1 LKKIISILVIS
12 GLIFS
17 TAQVFGQQLTVG
29 IPPKEDLK
37 VTIEQNGTAHV
48 VHQVKGDKLQPVQV
62 ESIAGNMTNFSVT
75 DKDGNSVQYSTLS
88 RSPMTVLILPTDR
101 NMTNIKYDLPNIV
114 SYKNGVWEWNYFEPS
129 DTTFTD
135 FYFPKGVDVIWT
147 YDTPVYLGEKGLRQH
162 GNGYTLRYVIN
173 EPVTNQNVQWQG
185 KSFDVGI
192 RTVSGLG
199 TYVFDQSQKTY
210 AFDINTPKSFITVI
224 MPEKLL
230 WGPYDV
236 AINGNKT
243 LHKSYY
249 KNGTHVWI
257 GFRPNSAGTVQI
269 TGTTVVPE
277 FPFFVPL
284 AIALSAVVLLRFTNR
299 LSFH

>member
-1 LKKIISILVIS
+1 MKKILSILVIS

-17 TAQVFGQQLTVG
+17 TTQVFGQQLTIG
-29 IPPKEDLK
+29 ERPIEDLK
-37 VTIEQNGTAHV
+37 VILDESGTAHV
-48 VHQVKGDKLQPVQV
+48 VHVVKGDKIKPVQV
-62 ESIAGNMTNFSVT
+62 QSINGNMTNFSVV

-88 RSPMTVLILPTDR
+88 GSPKSVLLLPTDR
-101 NMTNIKYDLPNIV
+101 NVTYIKYDLPNIV
-114 SYKNGVWEWNYFEPS
+114 SNKGGVWEWNYYEPL

-135 FYFPKGVDVIWT
+135 FYFPKGVDMIWT
-147 YDTPVYLGEKGLRQH
+147 YDTPVYLGEQGLRQH
-162 GNGYTLRYVIN
+162 GNGFTLHYVIN

-199 TYVFDQSQKTY
+199 SYVFDQSQKTY

-257 GFRPNSAGTVQI
+257 GFRPDSAGTVQI
-269 TGTTVVPE
+269 TGTTTVPE

>member
-1 LKKIISILVIS
+1 VIS

-17 TAQVFGQQLTVG
+17 TAQVFGQQLTMG
-29 IPPKEDLK
+29 LPPREDLK

-48 VHQVKGDKLQPVQV
+48 VHQVKGDKLKPVQV

-101 NMTNIKYDLPNIV
+101 NMTYIKYDLPNIV
-114 SYKNGVWEWNYFEPS
+114 SYKNDVVWEWKYFAPS

-135 FYFPKGVDVIWT
+135 FYFPKGVDMMWANNR
-147 YDTPVYLGEKGLRQH
+147 PVYLGEQGLRQH
-162 GNGYTLRYVIN
+162 GNGFTLDYVIN
-173 EPVTNQNVQWQG
+173 EPVTNQNVKWQD
-185 KSFDVGI
+185 KDFNVGI

-210 AFDINTPKSFITVI
+210 AFDINTPQSFITVI
-224 MPEKLL
+224 MPQELL
-230 WGPYDV
+230 WGPYEV
-236 AINGNKT
+236 GINGNKT
-243 LHKSYY
+243 LHTEYH
-249 KNGTHVWI
+249 KNSTHIWI
-257 GFRPNSAGTVQI
+257 GLRPASAGTIQI

-299 LSFH
+299 LNFH